1 MAIVNLKS
9 VKMSVIKMPLKQPFI
24 THLGTVSERE
34 AIIIEAVGQE
44 GAIGYGE
51 GVAFTSPWYTE
62 ETVHTSWHVIRDFLI
77 PLLRTK
83 ELSHPGD
90 AYRLFSSVRRNNMAK
105 SAIETALW
113 DLQAKREGVPL
124 WKLLGGT
131 ADSIP
136 SGVVVG
142 NPDLSVAIRQV
153 DGYLAQGYQRVKVK
167 ISPDHDVEYIAELR
181 KVFPEL
187 PLMADANSAYSLKD
201 ADRLKGL
208 DEFGLLMIEQP
219 LDVDDIVDH
228 AKLQSQIATPICL
241 DESIVTCEDA
251 RKAIELGSCKVINIK
266 MGRVGGLGEAKR
278 IHDLCLAK
286 GIPVW
291 AGGMIEFGI
300 SRAHNL
306 ALASLPGFTIPGD
319 ISGSDRYWEE
329 DIIEPEIQVE
339 KGSITLP
346 QRPGI
351 GFEINKK
358 RLKEVTVFE
367 ETFQF

>member
-1 MAIVNLKS
+1 VRLKS
-9 VKMSVIKMPLKQPFI
+9 VKLSVIKMPLKQPFI
-24 THLGTVSERE
+24 THLGTVSYRE
-34 AIIIEAVGQE
+34 AIIVEAEGKE

-51 GVAFTSPWYTE
+51 GVAFSSPWYTE
-62 ETVHTSWHVIRDFLI
+62 ETVQTSYHILKDFLI
-77 PLLRTK
+77 PLLQFR
-83 ELSHPGD
+83 EISHPD
-90 AYRLFSSVRRNNMAK
+90 EVFRMFSSVRRHHMAK

-124 WKLLGGT
+124 WRLLGGT
-131 ADSIP
+131 AESIP

-142 NPDLSVAIRQV
+142 NPDLSLSIKQIEEFIK
-153 DGYLAQGYQRVKVK
+153 QGYQRVKVK
-167 ISPDHDVEYIAELR
+167 ISPEYDVDYIAEIR
-181 KVFPEL
+181 KQFPDL

-201 ADRLKGL
+201 TDRLKAL
-208 DEFGLLMIEQP
+208 NEFELLMIEQP

-228 AKLQSQIATPICL
+228 AKLQSQISTPICL
-241 DESIVTCEDA
+241 DESIVSFDDA

-278 IHDLCLAK
+278 IHDFCLSK

-291 AGGMIEFGI
+291 AGGMIEFGV

-319 ISGSDRYWEE
+319 ISGSERYWEE
-329 DIIEPEIQVE
+329 DIIEPKIQVE
-339 KGSITLP
+339 NGSIVLP
-346 QRPGI
+346 DRPGI
-351 GFEINKK
+351 GFDVNEK

-367 ETFQF
+367 EIFQF